1 MNGTNSYNILAYL
14 CYLHVFLLSCSTL
27 LSSACRSSSN
37 DVIAREVKGHRISP
51 HNEIRFNQPNK
62 YSRLCIVGGA
72 GCDLGYTSFSELA
85 HTHTIILAYC
95 TMVMQNFDHKLS

>member
-14 CYLHVFLLSCSTL
+14 CYLHVFLLSSAYLHVSL

-51 HNEIRFNQPNK
+51 HNEIR
-62 YSRLCIVGGA
+62 
-72 GCDLGYTSFSELA
+72 
-85 HTHTIILAYC
+85 
-95 TMVMQNFDHKLS
+95 